1 MRRLFGAFWY
11 GGAYAL
17 VGERGSPVCSSYTST
32 AVPETYQNSSQYY
45 ANRKN
50 FVAQS

>member
-1 MRRLFGAFWY
+1 MRRTIGAFWY